1 MKVHNSSLYCK
12 QIRNSRWSLCW
23 AWEDRKSRFEAASQD
38 IRQISIQRK
47 HLVRD
52 EQEDKMK
59 KPFISMTLSTVLFAS
74 AIVAGAG
81 QITPV
86 QAADT
91 KSDLE
96 QSVEK
101 DLKWKKKELCR
112 K

>member
-1 MKVHNSSLYCK
+1 
-12 QIRNSRWSLCW
+12 
-23 AWEDRKSRFEAASQD
+23 
-38 IRQISIQRK
+38 
-47 HLVRD
+47 
-52 EQEDKMK
+52 MK

-101 DLKWKKKELCR
+101 DLKATAGDVMRDR
-112 K
+112 KSVV

>member
-1 MKVHNSSLYCK
+1 M
-12 QIRNSRWSLCW
+12 
-23 AWEDRKSRFEAASQD
+23 
-38 IRQISIQRK
+38 
-47 HLVRD
+47 RD

-96 QSVEK
+96 QSM
-101 DLKWKKKELCR
+101 R
-112 K
+112 RT

>member
-1 MKVHNSSLYCK
+1 
-12 QIRNSRWSLCW
+12 
-23 AWEDRKSRFEAASQD
+23 
-38 IRQISIQRK
+38 
-47 HLVRD
+47 
-52 EQEDKMK
+52 MK

-101 DLKWKKKELCR
+101 DLKATAGYIMSQIKAKLQDSTYVPGYNDYTQTMLAVKSRCDRYRCNKCIDSSIKSRRQCR
-112 K
+112 IKSTG